1 MQPIVSR
8 LLLQLENRFFAP
20 TPSRGLSYGSLGAR
34 AETAILCH
42 HDSLAFND
50 RDAAVIDIHQQRD
63 SQADNQID
71 RHGHGYRLDG
81 LPRLV
86 QHGASKQ
93 RNHIGIANS
102 GGKRGVLTM
111 LRYWLVNGGIITRS
125 ARGIMTRRS
134 VTGLG
139 NPSDRA
145 ASC

>member
-1 MQPIVSR
+1 MAR
-8 LLLQLENRFFAP
+8 WA
-20 TPSRGLSYGSLGAR
+20 RGLRQQYF
-34 AETAILCH
+34 CH

-111 LRYWLVNGGIITRS
+111 LRYWLVNGGIIT
-125 ARGIMTRRS
+125 AVPGE
-134 VTGLG
+134 
-139 NPSDRA
+139 
-145 ASC
+145 

>member
-1 MQPIVSR
+1 MAR
-8 LLLQLENRFFAP
+8 RA
-20 TPSRGLSYGSLGAR
+20 RGMRQQYF
-34 AETAILCH
+34 CH

-93 RNHIGIANS
+93 RNHIRIANR
-102 GGKRGVLTM
+102 GGKRGVFDDVEILA
-111 LRYWLVNGGIITRS
+111 G
-125 ARGIMTRRS
+125 
-134 VTGLG
+134 
-139 NPSDRA
+139 
-145 ASC
+145 